1 MSATES
7 TAGALTVVGAGA
19 EIMLGADTA
28 PLQAALSSLEAVFKT
43 SPEICQHFL
52 GGLNTFVELCRVDG
66 EGCAA
71 AAAGDIRIIFQPSDR
86 LRDFLLAVGAGYLQ
100 LDVAGI

>member
-1 MSATES
+1 MSTTDNA
-7 TAGALTVVGAGA
+7 AGAPAVGGVGA
-19 EIMLGADTA
+19 EIMLVADTA
-28 PLQAALSSLEAVFKT
+28 PLQAALSSLDAVFKT

-71 AAAGDIRIIFQPSDR
+71 AAAGEIRVIFQPSDR
-86 LRDFLLAVGAGYLQ
+86 LRDFLRAVGAWDLQ